1 LPAVVAERVNALKR
15 RGHTDGEEDEGS
27 GATSA
32 KSAAATSE
40 DPAEKKDP
48 WSFMPSPQVAAVA
61 IMALLAAGVLLG
73 SITSHLAQGAGA
85 GAIVLELGGSDSP
98 EEEPEEPVA
107 QAPGYAAETPAFA
120 SAAEPPLTTPA
131 ESAAEPEAP
140 PPPQELPPELPEE
153 EPLPEIKHVFLIVL
167 DGHGYEEAFGRE
179 SPAPYLAETLASE
192 GKLLSNYYAVTQGGL
207 ANEVAL
213 LSGQGPTPQTALNC
227 PQYTAISSGTVSP
240 EGQVEG
246 DGCVYPAET
255 ETLPGQLAGAE
266 LSWKAYV
273 EDIGNGA
280 AAGQPTACRHP
291 GLGGADPNAAPLPGD
306 AFQTWRNPFVYFAA
320 LTEDPECAEND
331 VGLDRLAPDLEKA
344 EETPSFSYIVP
355 NACHDGSDTPCATDQ
370 PAGLASTEGF
380 LKAIVPEITASP
392 AYKEEGG
399 LIAITFN
406 QASRTA
412 AEPDT
417 SACCVTPEY
426 PNLPA
431 PATPP
436 AAEPPAAGPVKPT
449 GGGGRV
455 GMLLISPYVAPGTVE
470 EAAYF
475 NHFSFL
481 RSVEELFGLEP
492 LGYAAEPALTGFE
505 PSLFDASPEES
516 TVTAT
521 PPAPRTR

>member
-1 LPAVVAERVNALKR
+1 MECGTRRGPLPAVVAERVNALKE
-15 RGHTDGEEDEGS
+15 RGRTDGVEGDGS
-27 GATSA
+27 SATPSE
-32 KSAAATSE
+32 STAAASE
-40 DPAEKKDP
+40 DAAEKKGP

-61 IMALLAAGVLLG
+61 VMALFAAGVVLG
-73 SITSHLAQGAGA
+73 SITNQLAQGAGA

-107 QAPGYAAETPAFA
+107 EAPGYAAETPAFA
-120 SAAEPPLTTPA
+120 SAAEPPLAAPL

-153 EPLPEIKHVFLIVL
+153 ELLPEIKHVFLIVL
-167 DGHGYEEAFGRE
+167 HGHGYEEAFGKE
-179 SPAPYLAETLASE
+179 SPAPYLAETLAGE

-213 LSGQGPTPQTALNC
+213 LSGQGPTPQTALGC
-227 PQYTAISSGTVSP
+227 PEYKAIAPGTVSV

-246 DGCVYPAET
+246 DGCLYPAET
-255 ETLPGQLAGAE
+255 ETLPGQLTAAK
-266 LSWKAYV
+266 LTWKAYV
-273 EDIGNGA
+273 EEDA
-280 AAGQPTACRHP
+280 ANAEVPEQLAGCALTP
-291 GLGGADPNAAPLPGD
+291 
-306 AFQTWRNPFVYFAA
+306 RNPVAYFAG
-320 LTEDPECAEND
+320 LTESPECAESD

-344 EETPSFSYIVP
+344 DKTPSLSYIVP
-355 NACHDGSDTPCATDQ
+355 NACHDGGETACAPDQ
-370 PAGLASTEGF
+370 PTGLPAAEDF
-380 LKAIVPEITASP
+380 LKTVVPEITASS

-399 LIAITFN
+399 LIAITFD
-406 QASRTA
+406 QAPQA
-412 AEPDT
+412 GPEPDS
-417 SACCVTPEY
+417 SACCATPEY

-431 PATPP
+431 AATR
-436 AAEPPAAGPVKPT
+436 AEEPPATGPVKPS

-492 LGYAAEPALTGFE
+492 LGYAAEPALTGFD
-505 PSLFDASPEES
+505 SAVFDASPEES

-521 PPAPRTR
+521 PPAPPSR